1 MSDPAYKD
9 YLEQAT
15 AFNRKLNEERKMRIP
30 YIDGQT
36 GVAQRH
42 YHNQPHARQRM
53 PPTSARRPGQVLAYP
68 QKPWRKRSY
77 QYLKFFLAPRRGGP
91 LGALAGGPA
100 AGGLAGGL
108 EASGLPGAGLGLP
121 GGVSGGP
128 GFDPDAEMHTIS
140 QIENP
145 TLNDESNHS
154 SVGKSMGGADDHA
167 KPEWYYEDDFEGEGP
182 EDFNSD
188 SDFEYEDYGSK
199 KKKGKGKAKGKSAS
213 SSSSSMGNSGVSK
226 GGTPSKRRTHADNIP
241 DSEKPFSCELCGA
254 RYKTRPGLTYHYKNS
269 HKDFDRSTLN
279 IQPNNLGGGSGGT
292 SGSSGGM
299 SSHSNHAPHHHNT
312 NSNSSTG
319 SNSNHHHPLQQQSHA
334 PPHVSSHAP
343 SHHHLQQQQQHQ
355 QHSAMMMDDNAMHH
369 GDQPGPAPTFTTLGA
384 PVPSMSA
391 GNSLSGMGSLERAS
405 NSSLTPP
412 STPGGAG
419 GGVPGGQHDQSS
431 MDGSGPSRGGSAR
444 KAATV
449 AAAAFRETSNDM
461 YSGGSMTTVQT
472 PPDHMAAHRNNKTMS
487 GKDRAPSLGYCD
499 FCLGDATEN
508 KKTTQPEE
516 LVSCA
521 ECGRSGHPTCLQFS
535 PNMLV
540 SVKEYPWQ
548 CIECKCCTLC
558 GTSENDDQLL
568 FCDDCDRGYHM
579 YCLIPPIKEPPEG
592 SWSCKL
598 CLERFHRK

>member
-1 MSDPAYKD
+1 MVLTLEVDAKRVKRLEKFMSDPAYKD

-241 DSEKPFSCELCGA
+241 DSEKPFSCE
-254 RYKTRPGLTYHYKNS
+254 R
-269 HKDFDRSTLN
+269 
-279 IQPNNLGGGSGGT
+279 
-292 SGSSGGM
+292 
-299 SSHSNHAPHHHNT
+299 
-312 NSNSSTG
+312 
-319 SNSNHHHPLQQQSHA
+319 
-334 PPHVSSHAP
+334 
-343 SHHHLQQQQQHQ
+343 
-355 QHSAMMMDDNAMHH
+355 
-369 GDQPGPAPTFTTLGA
+369 
-384 PVPSMSA
+384 
-391 GNSLSGMGSLERAS
+391 
-405 NSSLTPP
+405 
-412 STPGGAG
+412 
-419 GGVPGGQHDQSS
+419 
-431 MDGSGPSRGGSAR
+431 PSRGGSAR